1 MSITE
6 FGALGEGIGSML
18 ILVTLIYLAVQN
30 RHQQKLLL
38 STVSQARTDALR
50 DMLRGVSEIADVYVK
65 LQNEEPLT
73 PTDTF
78 RLFIVRNGQLR
89 NFENTHY
96 QGLLGAV
103 SHETLRMSRNNLK
116 ESLVD
121 HSYRSQWANSS
132 HRYSS
137 PFSSWVNEIIQ
148 EIEQEAT
155 A

>member
-1 MSITE
+1 MSVAE
-6 FGALGEGIGSML
+6 FGALGEGIGSLL
-18 ILVTLIYLAVQN
+18 ILVTLVYLAVQN
-30 RHQQKLLL
+30 KHQQKLLL

-50 DMLRGVSEIADVYVK
+50 DMLRGMSEIADVYVK
-65 LQNEEPLT
+65 LENEEPLT

-78 RLFIVRNGQLR
+78 RLFIVRNAQLR

-103 SHETLRMSRNNLK
+103 SDETLSMSRNNLK

-121 HSYRSQWANSS
+121 HSYRKQWANSS
-132 HRYSS
+132 HRYSP

-148 EIEQEAT
+148 EIEQEET

>member
-1 MSITE
+1 
-6 FGALGEGIGSML
+6 
-18 ILVTLIYLAVQN
+18 
-30 RHQQKLLL
+30 
-38 STVSQARTDALR
+38 
-50 DMLRGVSEIADVYVK
+50 MLRGVSEIADVYAK

-78 RLFIVRNGQLR
+78 RLFVVRNGQLR

-103 SHETLRMSRNNLK
+103 SDETLRMSRNNLK

-121 HSYRSQWANSS
+121 QSYRSLWANSS

>member
-1 MSITE
+1 MSIIE
-6 FGALGEGIGSML
+6 FGALGEGIGSLL

-30 RHQQKLLL
+30 RHQQKLLR

-50 DMLRGVSEIADVYVK
+50 DMLRGMSEIADVYVK
-65 LQNEEPLT
+65 LLNEEPLT

-89 NFENTHY
+89 IFENTHY

-103 SHETLRMSRNNLK
+103 SDESLRMSRNNLK

-121 HSYRSQWANSS
+121 PSYRSQWADSS

-137 PFSSWVNEIIQ
+137 SFSSWVNEIIQ
-148 EIEQEAT
+148 EIEQEET

>member
-6 FGALGEGIGSML
+6 FGALGEGIGSLL
-18 ILVTLIYLAVQN
+18 ILVTLVYLAVQN

-50 DMLRGVSEIADVYVK
+50 DMLKGMSEISDVYVK
-65 LQNEEPLT
+65 LQSDEQLT
-73 PTDTF
+73 AIDSF
-78 RLFIVRNGQLR
+78 RLFVVRNGQLR

-103 SHETLRMSRNNLK
+103 SDETLLMSRNNLK

-121 HSYRSQWANSS
+121 HSYRSQWTNSS

-148 EIEQEAT
+148 EIEQEET